1 MICGAASKCIFYADM
16 SLVSSEIAKPTK
28 FNSKRQDA
36 VNEPFK
42 LMNKTDT
49 LKTISRVRRFISQLI
64 LFIDTFYCFQRKYS
78 EFKFP
83 LNHQITKK

>member
-1 MICGAASKCIFYADM
+1 MTCDLRSCFKVYLLCRYVTT
-16 SLVSSEIAKPTK
+16 LVSSEIAKPTK

-49 LKTISRVRRFISQLI
+49 LKTISRVKRFISQLI
-64 LFIDTFYCFQRKYS
+64 LFIVFNENIQN
-78 EFKFP
+78 
-83 LNHQITKK
+83 LNFL

>member
-1 MICGAASKCIFYADM
+1 MLQTSKCIFYVDM

-42 LMNKTDT
+42 LMIKTDT
-49 LKTISRVRRFISQLI
+49 LKTISRVKRFISQLI
-64 LFIDTFYCFQRKYS
+64 LIV
-78 EFKFP
+78 FKFP
-83 LNHQITKK
+83 LNH